1 MRNQRDN
8 RDVALIH
15 KKGMELSQMAWKW
28 LDTIDDFIAF
38 FHFVIYRGMVSPQQR
53 RTVGQFDKH

>member
-38 FHFVIYRGMVSPQQR
+38 FHFVFYRGMVSPQ
-53 RTVGQFDKH
+53 